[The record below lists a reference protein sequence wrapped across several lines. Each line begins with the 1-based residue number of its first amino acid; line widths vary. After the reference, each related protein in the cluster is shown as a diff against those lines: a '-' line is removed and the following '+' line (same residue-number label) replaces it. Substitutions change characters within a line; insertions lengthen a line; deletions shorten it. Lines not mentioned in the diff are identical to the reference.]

1 MEWMFGTS
9 GIRGIY
15 GKDITPEL
23 ALRLANAFA
32 ETDVCIGRDTRG
44 SGVPLAFAAMSGV
57 LSSGH
62 DGIGLGIAPT
72 PLVAFASMKY
82 GCGGLMVTASHNPA
96 EYNGLKFMRKGR
108 EISRAEEKRVLE
120 RHGGGMGYGA
130 SPGERRREDVIPE
143 YMELVKKNVDTEL
156 IAKKKPKVVVDCNGA
171 GAVVT
176 PYLLRELGCK
186 VVSLNC
192 ETRGFNRPSEPNKEN
207 LSWLSSAVRSCGADF
222 GIAHDGDADRCAIVD
237 ERGELLNADVQL
249 ALMVGEE
256 LARKKGKIISSV
268 ESSLIVKETV
278 EGNGGRFVLTP
289 VGSVHVSEEMEKS
302 GAVFGGEPAGEYV
315 FRGGVLVPDGVMAA
329 AKYVELFCGKGKL
342 SVLASRFKTNPMARE
357 KFKTA
362 DRVRAM
368 EKIAGTL
375 KLEGK
380 RETGDG
386 IRIDGE
392 GYWVLVRAS
401 GTESIIRLTAEAKTK
416 ELLDKVCSKAREAIR
431 NAV

>member
-1 MEWMFGTS
+1 MFGTS

-23 ALRLANAFA
+23 ALKVANAFA
-32 ETDVCIGRDTRG
+32 ESDVSIGRDTRE

-57 LSSGH
+57 LSSGNN
-62 DGIGLGIAPT
+62 GIGLGIVPT
-72 PLVAFASMKY
+72 PLVAFATMKF
-82 GCGGLMVTASHNPA
+82 GCGGIVVTASHNPA

-120 RHGGGMGYGA
+120 RHGKGMEYGA
-130 SPGERRREDVIPE
+130 EPGERRVENVIPD
-143 YMELVKKNVDTEL
+143 YMELVKKNVDAKL

-176 PYLLRELGCK
+176 PYLLRELGCG

-207 LSWLSSAVRSCGADF
+207 LSWLSSAVRACGADF

-249 ALMVGEE
+249 ALMIEEE
-256 LARKKGKIISSV
+256 LARKKGNVISSV

-278 EGNGGRFVLTP
+278 ERNGGEFVLTP

-302 GAVFGGEPAGEYV
+302 GAVFGGEPAGEYI

-329 AKYVELFCGKGKL
+329 AKYVELYCSKGKL
-342 SVLASRFKTNPMARE
+342 SALAGRFKTNEMARE
-357 KFKTA
+357 KFRTS
-362 DRVRAM
+362 DRANAM
-368 EKIAGTL
+368 EKIMGTL

-392 GYWVLVRAS
+392 GYWVLVRPS

-416 ELLDKVCSKAREAIR
+416 ELLDKVAGKAREAIKK
-431 NAV
+431 AV

>member
-1 MEWMFGTS
+1 MFGTS

-15 GKDITPEL
+15 GKEITPEL
-23 ALRLANAFA
+23 AMRVANAFA
-32 ETDVCIGRDTRG
+32 ESDVSIGRDTRE

-57 LSSGH
+57 LSSGN
-62 DGIGLGIAPT
+62 DGIGLGIVPT
-72 PLVAFASMKY
+72 PLVAFATMKFR
-82 GCGGLMVTASHNPA
+82 CGGIMVTASHNPA

-108 EISRAEEKRVLE
+108 EISRLEEKRVLDRYE
-120 RHGGGMGYGA
+120 KGMEYGTA
-130 SPGERRREDVIPE
+130 PGERRVENVIPD
-143 YMELVKKNVDTEL
+143 YTELVKRNVDAKL
-156 IAKKKPKVVVDCNGA
+156 IGKKKPKVVVDCNGA

-176 PYLLRELGCK
+176 PYLLRELGCR

-207 LSWLSSAVRSCGADF
+207 LSWLSSAVRACGADF

-249 ALMVGEE
+249 ALMVEEE
-256 LARKKGKIISSV
+256 LAHKKGKVISSV

-278 EGNGGRFVLTP
+278 ERNSGEFVLTP

-302 GAVFGGEPAGEYV
+302 GAVFGGEPAGEYI

-342 SVLASRFKTNPMARE
+342 SALASKFKTNPMARE
-357 KFKTA
+357 KFKTL
-362 DRVRAM
+362 DRIKAM
-368 EKIAGTL
+368 EKIARTL
-375 KLEGK
+375 SLEGK

-386 IRIDGE
+386 IRVDGE
-392 GYWVLVRAS
+392 GYWVLVRPS

-416 ELLDKVCSKAREAIR
+416 ELLDKVCEKTRKTIKEA
-431 NAV
+431 V